1 MSELD
6 STVINDCGKKIM
18 CDYYDKLITFINP
31 ADVGP
36 WMKSTSH
43 PCQKKFDEG
52 IISSED
58 DYVNLVN
65 TI

>member
-1 MSELD
+1 
-6 STVINDCGKKIM
+6 M

-31 ADVGP
+31 ADAGP
-36 WMKSTSH
+36 WMKSTFH
-43 PCQKKFDEG
+43 PCQEKFDEG

-65 TI
+65 KIQRY

>member
-1 MSELD
+1 MCELD

-18 CDYYDKLITFINP
+18 CDYYDKLITCINP
-31 ADVGP
+31 ADVEP
-36 WMKSTSH
+36 WVKSTFH
-43 PCQKKFDEG
+43 PRQKKFDEG

-58 DYVNLVN
+58 DYVTLVN